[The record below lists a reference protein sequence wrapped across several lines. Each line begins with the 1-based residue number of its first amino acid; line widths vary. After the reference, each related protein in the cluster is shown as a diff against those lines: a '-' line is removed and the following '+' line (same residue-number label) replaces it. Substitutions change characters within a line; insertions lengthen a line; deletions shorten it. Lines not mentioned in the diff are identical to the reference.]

1 MRRRMQVAAMAAL
14 ALAGAVAIGG
24 CGWTGGTSAGPAGIH
39 TPAVPANSMAP
50 GGSTP
55 GAPGNTSTPTGPTS
69 GWGPDVWSNNGGS
82 GMMGGASGSWGPGM
96 MGAGMRG
103 NWWLAGNGH
112 RVRALDQA
120 RQRATAFAD
129 RLGLKVGEIMQFSR
143 NFYAELQTTKGHL
156 ATEVLVN
163 PADGAVQIEYGP
175 AMMWNTD
182 YGMHYG
188 SRSKARIPAAQARNV
203 AQRWLHDHGSTLTAG
218 DPEPYPG
225 YYTLHTMQSGKIAG
239 MLSVNSSTGQ
249 VWYHSWHGTYIATS
263 PR

>member
-1 MRRRMQVAAMAAL
+1 MVRRRMHVAAMAAL

-24 CGWTGGTSAGPAGIH
+24 CGGYDGTSAGGIH
-39 TPAVPANSMAP
+39 APAVSARPMAP

-55 GAPGNTSTPTGPTS
+55 PTPGNPPTPTGPTS
-69 GWGPDVWSNNGGS
+69 GWGPGMWSDNGGS
-82 GMMGGASGSWGPGM
+82 SMMGGAPGSWGPGM

-103 NWWLAGNGH
+103 NWWLAGNGN
-112 RVRALDQA
+112 RVRTLDQA
-120 RQRATAFAD
+120 RQRATVFAD

-143 NFYAELQTTKGHL
+143 NFYAELQTPQGRL

-182 YGMHYG
+182 YGMRYG
-188 SRSKARIPAAQARNV
+188 SRSTARIPAAQARTL
-203 AQRWLHDHGSTLTAG
+203 AQQWLHDHGSTLTAG

-225 YYTLHTMQSGKIAG
+225 YYTLHTLRSGKIVG

-249 VWYHSWHGTYIATS
+249 VWYHSWHGTYLATS